1 MSLTS
6 SKFNPKYLAYSS
18 NISLNSYISSNE
30 PIDPSSICTSVNTG
44 ISRSREASSKD
55 TPDDSLV
62 DFKALPVSLI
72 KSHPF
77 YL

>member
-1 MSLTS
+1 M
-6 SKFNPKYLAYSS
+6 
-18 NISLNSYISSNE
+18 SSNE

-72 KSHPF
+72 DNHILFIYKKIVM
-77 YL
+77 